1 MEEML
6 YYMDN
11 FNHSCTEITNS
22 IFENKKYTITK
33 QQYSILKGFRKY
45 IFQPGSSWNAH
56 NPDLSFCTS
65 MGS

>member
-22 IFENKKYTITK
+22 IFENKKYTIAK
-33 QQYSILKGFRKY
+33 
-45 IFQPGSSWNAH
+45 
-56 NPDLSFCTS
+56 
-65 MGS
+65 